1 MVKKEVVRR
10 DIILIACVL
19 IAAFAALLII
29 NLTKQS
35 GTVAV
40 IYVNNDEYARMPL
53 DVDAEIVIY
62 SDGKATNT
70 LVVQNGKAYMS
81 SAVCPDKIC
90 VNTGSISNENEM
102 IVCLPNKVIVVIE
115 KEN

>member
-19 IAAFAALLII
+19 IAALAALLII

-40 IYVNNDEYARMPL
+40 IYVNNE
-53 DVDAEIVIY
+53 
-62 SDGKATNT
+62 GKLHIRGERGSTCE
-70 LVVQNGKAYMS
+70 MS
-81 SAVCPDKIC
+81 I
-90 VNTGSISNENEM
+90 
-102 IVCLPNKVIVVIE
+102 L
-115 KEN
+115 

>member
-19 IAAFAALLII
+19 IAALAALLII

-40 IYVNNDEYARMPL
+40 IYVN
-53 DVDAEIVIY
+53 IV
-62 SDGKATNT
+62 NME
-70 LVVQNGKAYMS
+70 L
-81 SAVCPDKIC
+81 
-90 VNTGSISNENEM
+90 
-102 IVCLPNKVIVVIE
+102 
-115 KEN
+115 

>member
-1 MVKKEVVRR
+1 MVKKEVVKR

-19 IAAFAALLII
+19 IAALAALLII

-40 IYVNNDEYARMPL
+40 IYTNNEEYARMPL

-62 SDGKATNT
+62 SDGKEANT
-70 LVVQNGKAYMS
+70 LVVQNGKAYIS
-81 SAVCPDKIC
+81 SASCPDKIC
-90 VNTGSISNENEM
+90 VNTGGISNENEM